1 MAEWS
6 KAPSAKSD
14 GKKKHRRFKSFT
26 FHNMKGGTVF
36 DIVDTGK
43 DSRIKITD
51 ERGTQARL
59 LKR

>member
-1 MAEWS
+1 MDES
-6 KAPSAKSD
+6 TECEK
-14 GKKKHRRFKSFT
+14 RRQKETSEVQIL
-26 FHNMKGGTVF
+26 HLPHMKGETVF

>member
-1 MAEWS
+1 MAERT
-6 KAPSAKSD
+6 KARAEIGRELKSA
-14 GKKKHRRFKSFT
+14 GVRIPHLP
-26 FHNMKGGTVF
+26 HMKGETVF